1 LNGVT
6 TAPKLA
12 GMQHGRAWRSR
23 VIPLLLAGLVLPAC
37 SAAPP
42 ARPTPTT
49 PAAPRP
55 MPRGSRPSLP
65 TVVRHGRRDSGM
77 VALTFDSNMTDAML
91 AELARHQVASF
102 DNRRVVDE
110 LVAERVPATFFL
122 AGKWIQRYPDETRR
136 IVADPLFEVGSH
148 SYAHR
153 AFHLPCYGLGGLP
166 VAAMAADVARSEALL
181 RRFTP
186 HPTSYFRF
194 PGGCYD
200 RVALRAIAPAHV
212 QVIQYDVASGDA
224 FGTSVDAIV
233 GHTLARTRGGSIV
246 VMHVTGGDTA
256 PLTARA
262 LPAIVAGLRGRGL
275 RLVRLSTLLAYLP
288 SEPRIR

>member
-1 LNGVT
+1 
-6 TAPKLA
+6 
-12 GMQHGRAWRSR
+12 
-23 VIPLLLAGLVLPAC
+23 
-37 SAAPP
+37 
-42 ARPTPTT
+42 
-49 PAAPRP
+49 
-55 MPRGSRPSLP
+55 
-65 TVVRHGRRDSGM
+65 M

-102 DNRRVVDE
+102 DNRRVIDE
-110 LVAERVPATFFL
+110 LVAEQVPATFFL

-153 AFHLPCYGLGGLP
+153 AFHLPCYGLSGLP

-200 RVALRAIAPAHV
+200 RAALRAIASTHV

-224 FGTSVDAIV
+224 FGTSVATIV
-233 GHTLARTRGGSIV
+233 RHTLTQTRAGSIV
-246 VMHVTGGDTA
+246 VLHITDGDTA

-262 LPAIVAGLRGRGL
+262 LPAIVAGLRARGL
-275 RLVRLSTLLAYLP
+275 RLVRLSSLLADGGA
-288 SEPRIR
+288 

>member
-1 LNGVT
+1 
-6 TAPKLA
+6 
-12 GMQHGRAWRSR
+12 M
-23 VIPLLLAGLVLPAC
+23 
-37 SAAPP
+37 
-42 ARPTPTT
+42 RP
-49 PAAPRP
+49 
-55 MPRGSRPSLP
+55 
-65 TVVRHGRRDSGM
+65 M
-77 VALTFDSNMTDAML
+77 VALTFDANMTDAML

-102 DNRRVVDE
+102 DDRRVVDE

-122 AGKWIQRYPDETRR
+122 AGKWIQRYPEETRR
-136 IVADPLFEVGSH
+136 IATDPLFEVGSH

-224 FGTSVDAIV
+224 FGTSVGAIV
-233 GHTLARTRGGSIV
+233 SHTLAQARGGSIV

-275 RLVRLSTLLAYLP
+275 RLVRLSTLLA
-288 SEPRIR
+288 EGAA